1 METEIHPRRSSEI
14 ELPPNSLENG
24 QNRQICWKIIL
35 PTTSLILDFP
45 DHVRNK
51 NNVGMGSETVRAFR
65 KLI

>member
-1 METEIHPRRSSEI
+1 METEIHPQCSNEI
-14 ELPPNSLENG
+14 KLPPNSLEKR

-35 PTTSLILDFP
+35 PTINLILDFP
-45 DHVRNK
+45 DQVRNK